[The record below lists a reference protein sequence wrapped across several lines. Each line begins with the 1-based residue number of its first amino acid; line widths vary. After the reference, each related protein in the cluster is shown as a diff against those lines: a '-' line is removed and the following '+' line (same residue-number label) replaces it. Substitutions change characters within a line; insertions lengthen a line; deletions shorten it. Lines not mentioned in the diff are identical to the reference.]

1 MRRLE
6 FAPAIGDP
14 ARMEQQPPPERRA
27 GGPVTPEGKAVVR
40 HNAVRYGLR
49 TVAIVIESFECEEDW
64 DQFRSEGIAALD
76 PDNPVEYAIA
86 ERIVEHLWRLRRGGR
101 AEAQMMR
108 LSDESAEAMS
118 HDLEGT
124 RYSFTPAPSA
134 LPGPRHMEQIIRY
147 EAHHGRRLSQAL
159 RDLEALQERRKGNP
173 TPLARLDITG
183 LPEP

>member
-14 ARMEQQPPPERRA
+14 ARMEQQPSPERHA
-27 GGPVTPEGKAVVR
+27 GGPVTPEGKAAVR
-40 HNAVRYGLR
+40 HNSVRYGLR
-49 TVAIVIESFECEEDW
+49 TVAIVVDAFESQADW

-101 AEAQMMR
+101 AEAQMISIDDFTNDKLAR
-108 LSDESAEAMS
+108 
-118 HDLEGT
+118 DLEGT
-124 RYSFTPAPSA
+124 SHAFTPLHRL
-134 LPGPRHMEQIIRY
+134 LPEPRHMEQIIRY